1 MVVGAGPTLLLLA
14 VPAPVPWIVL
24 SELLAGVAIAIFG
37 TLESTTISQE
47 VPQSFLSRVDAV
59 NRFGSMGLRP
69 LGVAVV
75 APISAAVGLRPTLV
89 GAAVLS
95 LVAIV
100 GPLAHREVR
109 SLTAVTA
116 PT

>member
-14 VPAPVPWIVL
+14 IPAPVPWIVL
-24 SELLAGVAIAIFG
+24 SELVAGVAIAIFG
-37 TLESTTISQE
+37 TLESTTISHE
-47 VPQSFLSRVDAV
+47 VPQSFLSRVDAI

-75 APISAAVGLRPTLV
+75 APISTAVGLRPTLV

-95 LVAIV
+95 MVAIV
-100 GPLAHREVR
+100 GPLGHREVR

-116 PT
+116 RS